1 MKNIGIIAEFNPFH
15 NGHKH
20 FLETIK
26 KEHSPNCIIAI
37 MSGNFVQRGDLAII
51 DKWRRAET
59 AVRNGVNL
67 VIELP
72 VPFAIQNAEVFASGA
87 ISIFSKL
94 DIQYLCFGTEADN
107 INDIYDLSR
116 ILTNESISFKISMN
130 NYLKKGLSYPKA
142 LSNSIG
148 SNRYEKIFTPN
159 NILAIEYIK
168 SLIKNN
174 YSIKPVNVKR
184 IGSQYNSETLEK
196 NFSSATAIRKELLK
210 GTPESIRQNVPSHS
224 YEMIIEFFEKY
235 SSFNSLDNL
244 YKTLQY
250 KAISMD
256 KNSLLNIY
264 DIKEGIENKI
274 LSNITNHNNIN
285 DLILSIKSKRYT
297 YSRVRRILLNI
308 LLNLNYDFY
317 DALSL
322 KDINNIKVLSFDSS
336 GQKFLKQN
344 KHNVTFIT
352 KKSDFKYNK
361 ASITDKKIYNL
372 TDFSTKIYTLAIN
385 SNKTDEE
392 SFKNSIK
399 V

>member
-184 IGSQYNSETLEK
+184 IGIQYNSETL
-196 NFSSATAIRKELLK
+196 
-210 GTPESIRQNVPSHS
+210 
-224 YEMIIEFFEKY
+224 
-235 SSFNSLDNL
+235 
-244 YKTLQY
+244 
-250 KAISMD
+250 
-256 KNSLLNIY
+256 
-264 DIKEGIENKI
+264 
-274 LSNITNHNNIN
+274 
-285 DLILSIKSKRYT
+285 
-297 YSRVRRILLNI
+297 
-308 LLNLNYDFY
+308 
-317 DALSL
+317 
-322 KDINNIKVLSFDSS
+322 
-336 GQKFLKQN
+336 
-344 KHNVTFIT
+344 
-352 KKSDFKYNK
+352 
-361 ASITDKKIYNL
+361 
-372 TDFSTKIYTLAIN
+372 
-385 SNKTDEE
+385 
-392 SFKNSIK
+392 
-399 V
+399 